1 MTFGIPTKVL
11 PVTDQGEVAWQH
23 HYDWISRRESIE
35 AKNLQAKEEQTT
47 PSSDEKKNKDECI
60 DIPRSM
66 DVLMGRKLAR
76 SHTGNMRYNF
86 MIDDYQERYDRCET
100 RIEKSLVASAIVMK
114 VKEYGGRFLLR
125 KKGEANWSE
134 ADDLVAKEKVSN
146 AFRGRRKSAVSRSKR
161 IIIDGTDTSKRRL
174 PDVSAINDFGYSE
187 DDDGSP
193 KRIAGNGNDF
203 FGYFEDGFLDGF

>member
-23 HYDWISRRESIE
+23 HYDWISSRKSIE
-35 AKNLQAKEEQTT
+35 AKNLQAKDEQTT
-47 PSSDEKKNKDECI
+47 PSDETKKDDCI
-60 DIPRSM
+60 LVPRSM
-66 DVLMGRKLAR
+66 DVLMGRKLAH

-86 MIDDYQERYDRCET
+86 MIDEYQERYDTCET
-100 RIEKSLVASAIVMK
+100 KMEKSLVASAIVMK

-125 KKGEANWSE
+125 KKGETNWSE
-134 ADDLVAKEKVSN
+134 AGDLVAREKVTN

-161 IIIDGTDTSKRRL
+161 IIDGTDTSKRRL

-193 KRIAGNGNDF
+193 KRKAGNGNDF